1 MTKSS
6 SSSTTGGCGGVSP
19 HRASLRPNLQYILS
33 LFKEELD
40 YLNKGWAACVSPV
53 SGSCQDRCHLLEAF
67 FASLAKV
74 TLRPVCWVAISSL
87 IQIKS
92 GCFQQ
97 RMDLL
102 QRLGFAMRCF

>member
-19 HRASLRPNLQYILS
+19 HGASLRPNLQYILS

-40 YLNKGWAACVSPV
+40 YLNKGWA
-53 SGSCQDRCHLLEAF
+53 
-67 FASLAKV
+67 
-74 TLRPVCWVAISSL
+74 AISSL